1 MLNSNE
7 NINLA
12 INIFCKTLKEDQNP
26 IIRQKAA
33 ETLGKLGSNQALETL
48 LSVWENDDN
57 INVRCTAAD
66 AILEIIKPQST
77 QDKSMSDAPIFNF
90 NNSTIGNVANT
101 VEGDQKNIQHNYASP
116 QKLSEAA
123 TEIKQLLEQLNLN
136 YSPETEAEKETLAN
150 QINNTIKTDSRLR
163 QILLEGG
170 IELVKILCPWLGIPI
185 TMGQKWLET
194 AKNNN

>member
-1 MLNSNE
+1 
-7 NINLA
+7 
-12 INIFCKTLKEDQNP
+12 
-26 IIRQKAA
+26 
-33 ETLGKLGSNQALETL
+33 
-48 LSVWENDDN
+48 
-57 INVRCTAAD
+57 
-66 AILEIIKPQST
+66 
-77 QDKSMSDAPIFNF
+77 MSDAPIFNF

-101 VEGDQKNIQHNYASP
+101 VQGDQKNIQHNYTSP

-123 TEIKQLLEQLNLN
+123 TEIKKLLEQLNLN
-136 YSPETEAEKETLAN
+136 YSTETEAQKETLAN

>member
-7 NINLA
+7 NIKLA
-12 INIFCKTLKEDQNP
+12 INIFCKTLKKDPNP

-33 ETLGKLGSNQALETL
+33 ETLGKLGNNKALETL
-48 LSVWENDDN
+48 LYVWENDDN

-101 VEGDQKNIQHNYASP
+101 VQGDQKNIQHNYTSP

-123 TEIKQLLEQLNLN
+123 TEIKKLLEQLNLN
-136 YSPETEAEKETLAN
+136 YSTETEAQKETLAN